1 MRRSG
6 TGQGGRESRGGGAK
20 GGGADA
26 DAGGGNAFA
35 YWGRAGGTGRAR
47 SGDMRRRGGTRREGE
62 GDGMRAE
69 MGNRDGCDLGVRVLY
84 DGGDVVGP
92 RGFAGS
98 RVACAL
104 AEAVPTG
111 EARSHE
117 CGVLDVCPMCTS
129 VDSCGYEA
137 LVKGRTARD
146 KTGGREAKGDEERP
160 GLSYLQDLVR
170 LPHGMPGFPNAH
182 FIWEF
187 GFRERIRRMDV
198 LASAASSSLLL
209 ASARYFPA
217 VPNRCKRR
225 EVQRYR
231 VLKRIVGGGGTRFRR
246 GRWVLTLVDAPPRT
260 SGPACSDHLSELLDL
275 RPQRSLAAL
284 PTLTLTSSN
293 PRINYQDPVEAPA
306 PICAHILWRE
316 YQRELVESRVMIRYH
331 TGGPISIVRTRYTW
345 LPLPHFWNLTRSI
358 HTNKYASKGRQ
369 HIAPRLYPVELR
381 HALAWVTWLP
391 KDNFEFPWA
400 LYFPGKQFPRDAS
413 SLTAPI
419 RMFDVLPQH
428 MGQIFTVYAAISA
441 SVLGGRET
449 KKVFLHALENDSTI
463 GKQSFEKK
471 AEAVIKFK
479 PPHSVSTT
487 LTMELVK
494 HHMIHKDE
502 TLSTIKFTVQDAQSL
517 LLQHQV
523 LEIAARIDHTL
534 SDGKAEF
541 KISFSMKPTPGQDAI
556 QESDFREVKSILEH
570 LGKSYA
576 VFEGLFSLSSGIG
589 ELNSIA
595 KAVLSSV
602 EQVNQ
607 ILHMEDKCVQDIRV
621 LLADMAHSLDWITE
635 CIKFTTLRPLKQV
648 LEDVDQLM
656 RDTAAFI
663 SKYKDRSHGNTR
675 DELIKL
681 TRRFK
686 SFKED
691 LGIGLSVQTGLA
703 VADIID
709 IEGLLALEQDNKVL
723 QGLRLHHQRSR
734 RGHDPCMEGTR
745 ADVLKTIEEWIDAP
759 QGPNLFWLH
768 GHPGTGKSAIATTIR
783 DRLQAKG
790 RLGSS
795 FFFRRED
802 FTVQRP
808 EYFWCS
814 VAYDL
819 AQLFPSIRHVAVDQ
833 VKLHNIDPEGS
844 SHDVILNQLLWV
856 ILGVSIQMEHDRL
869 PVVVIDALD
878 ECGGQQQDK
887 NYQKDLL
894 ATLTKWQSTQTRIKI
909 FVTSRDE
916 GQIRAVLGKGGL
928 LSRILE
934 VGQNV
939 TPESS
944 RDIHQYL
951 KHNFDSIRHNLDIKD
966 PWPTKLELQSL
977 TERAA
982 GLFIWASTVVQL
994 VEEGPPMKVLR
1005 RVLTTGETGTDTL
1018 SQLYMG
1024 ILNSRFTKETNLFN
1038 NLAGAIIVSR
1048 IPLTLEELCKLMPE
1062 LSYDDVSWACKQ
1074 LKSVLDTQAGLRFVH
1089 QSFVDFLVNLH
1100 PGDQFQIDKMAHE
1113 QKFADACFSS
1123 MRELHFNMGDVETSY
1138 LRNDSNRGLVEKIPA
1153 QIKYSC
1159 QFWATHLKEC
1169 GSEGHTTHKFVEFMK
1184 SQLLYWLEVMS
1195 IQGMVGQAVQA
1206 LHLLTTFRM
1215 GNHDEELRDRVKDA
1229 LLFVRCF
1236 AIPISTAVPHI
1247 YLQIV
1252 SGSDDNTVCIW
1263 DAETQEQIGEPLHG
1277 HNDLVTSVA
1286 FSPDGRR
1293 IVSGSY
1299 DNTVRI
1305 WDAETQEQIR
1315 EPLHGHNNSVT
1326 SVAFSP
1332 DGRRIVS
1339 GSYDNTVRIWDAEIQ
1354 EQIREPLHGHNSLVR
1369 SVAFSPDGRQIVSSS
1384 YDNTVRI
1391 WDAET
1396 QEQIRDPLHGHN
1408 NSVRSVAFSPDGR
1421 RIVSASYDNTVRI
1434 WDAETQ
1440 EQIRDPLHGHNNSVT
1455 SVAFSPDGR
1464 RIVSSSYDNTVRIWD
1479 AETQEQIREPL
1490 HGHNSL
1496 VTSVAF
1502 SPDGRRI
1509 VSGSYDN
1516 TVRIWDAETQEQIRE
1531 PLHGHNSLVTSVAFS
1546 PDGKQIVS
1554 GSKDNTVRIWD
1565 AETQEQIREPL
1576 HGHNSSVTS
1585 VAFSPD
1591 GRRIVSGSDDN
1602 TVRIWDAETQEQI
1615 REPLHGH
1622 NNSVTSV
1629 AFSPNGRRIVSSS
1642 YDNTVRLWDAEAQ
1655 QQISEPL
1662 HGHNSFVP
1670 SVAFSPN
1677 GRHIV
1682 SGSYGNTVRIW
1693 DAGEPHYNDPHNIP
1707 INLLYPGTHYL
1718 SLALTLNQD
1727 GWLVGQTGELVLW
1740 IPNHLITRLPRPF
1753 LLGICGG
1760 PLMIKFDTETFH
1772 HGREWIRCKSG

>member
-1 MRRSG
+1 MQATS
-6 TGQGGRESRGGGAK
+6 
-20 GGGADA
+20 
-26 DAGGGNAFA
+26 
-35 YWGRAGGTGRAR
+35 
-47 SGDMRRRGGTRREGE
+47 
-62 GDGMRAE
+62 
-69 MGNRDGCDLGVRVLY
+69 LGKSMQV
-84 DGGDVVGP
+84 
-92 RGFAGS
+92 
-98 RVACAL
+98 
-104 AEAVPTG
+104 
-111 EARSHE
+111 
-117 CGVLDVCPMCTS
+117 
-129 VDSCGYEA
+129 
-137 LVKGRTARD
+137 
-146 KTGGREAKGDEERP
+146 
-160 GLSYLQDLVR
+160 
-170 LPHGMPGFPNAH
+170 
-182 FIWEF
+182 
-187 GFRERIRRMDV
+187 
-198 LASAASSSLLL
+198 
-209 ASARYFPA
+209 
-217 VPNRCKRR
+217 
-225 EVQRYR
+225 
-231 VLKRIVGGGGTRFRR
+231 
-246 GRWVLTLVDAPPRT
+246 
-260 SGPACSDHLSELLDL
+260 
-275 RPQRSLAAL
+275 
-284 PTLTLTSSN
+284 
-293 PRINYQDPVEAPA
+293 
-306 PICAHILWRE
+306 
-316 YQRELVESRVMIRYH
+316 
-331 TGGPISIVRTRYTW
+331 
-345 LPLPHFWNLTRSI
+345 
-358 HTNKYASKGRQ
+358 SK
-369 HIAPRLYPVELR
+369 
-381 HALAWVTWLP
+381 
-391 KDNFEFPWA
+391 
-400 LYFPGKQFPRDAS
+400 
-413 SLTAPI
+413 
-419 RMFDVLPQH
+419 
-428 MGQIFTVYAAISA
+428 ISA
-441 SVLGGRET
+441 SILGGKET
-449 KKVFLHALENDSTI
+449 KKVFLHASENDSVI
-463 GKQSFEKK
+463 RKQSFKKK

-502 TLSTIKFTVQDAQSL
+502 TLSIIKFTVQDAQSL

-523 LEIAARIDHTL
+523 FEIADHTL
-534 SDGKAEF
+534 FDGKAEF

-556 QESDFREVKSILEH
+556 QESDFSEVKSILEH

-589 ELNSIA
+589 ELNTIA

-635 CIKFTTLRPLKQV
+635 CRKFTTLRPLKQV
-648 LEDVDQLM
+648 LENVDQLM
-656 RDTAAFI
+656 RDTATFI
-663 SKYKDRSHGNTR
+663 SKYKDRSHGRILVSLTLGTDTR

-703 VADIID
+703 VADII
-709 IEGLLALEQDNKVL
+709 ALEQDNKVL

-768 GHPGTGKSAIATTIR
+768 GHPGTGKSAIATTTR

-808 EYFWCS
+808 ESLWCS

-894 ATLTKWQSTQTRIKI
+894 ATLTKWQSTQTKIKI

-1215 GNHDEELRDRVKDA
+1215 ELRDRVKDA

-1247 YLQIV
+1247 YLSAMVFAPANSI
-1252 SGSDDNTVCIW
+1252 TR
-1263 DAETQEQIGEPLHG
+1263 ETYLQDIPGVLGLKTGRECWWPGLQGVLRG
-1277 HNDLVTSVA
+1277 HNGEV
-1286 FSPDGRR
+1286 
-1293 IVSGSY
+1293 
-1299 DNTVRI
+1299 N
-1305 WDAETQEQIR
+1305 
-1315 EPLHGHNNSVT
+1315 
-1326 SVAFSP
+1326 
-1332 DGRRIVS
+1332 
-1339 GSYDNTVRIWDAEIQ
+1339 
-1354 EQIREPLHGHNSLVR
+1354 
-1369 SVAFSPDGRQIVSSS
+1369 
-1384 YDNTVRI
+1384 
-1391 WDAET
+1391 
-1396 QEQIRDPLHGHN
+1396 
-1408 NSVRSVAFSPDGR
+1408 
-1421 RIVSASYDNTVRI
+1421 
-1434 WDAETQ
+1434 
-1440 EQIRDPLHGHNNSVT
+1440 
-1455 SVAFSPDGR
+1455 
-1464 RIVSSSYDNTVRIWD
+1464 
-1479 AETQEQIREPL
+1479 
-1490 HGHNSL
+1490 
-1496 VTSVAF
+1496 SVAF

-1531 PLHGHNSLVTSVAFS
+1531 PLHGHNSWVTSVAFS
-1546 PDGKQIVS
+1546 PDGRRIVSGSNDNTVRIWDAETQEQIREPLHGHNDWVRSVAFSPDGRRIVS

-1576 HGHNSSVTS
+1576 HGHNSWVTSVAFSPDGRRIVSGSDDNTVRIWDAETQEQIREPLHGHNSWVTSVAFSPDGRRIVSGSNDNTVRIWDAETQEQIREPLHGHNDWVRSVAFSPDGRRIVSGSKDNTVRIWDAETQEQIREPLHGHNSWVTSVAFSPDGRRIVSGSDDNTVRIWDAETQEQIREPLHGHNSWVTSVAFSPNGRRIVSGSNDNTVRIWDAETQEQIREPLHGHNSRVTS

-1622 NNSVTSV
+1622 NNSVISVAFSPDGRRIVSGSYDNTVRIWDAETQEQIREPLHGHNDWVRSV
-1629 AFSPNGRRIVSSS
+1629 AFSPNGRRIVSGSN
-1642 YDNTVRLWDAEAQ
+1642 DNTLRIWDAETQ
-1655 QQISEPL
+1655 EQIREPL
-1662 HGHNSFVP
+1662 HGHNDWVR

-1677 GRHIV
+1677 GRRIVSGSNDNTLRIWDAETQEQIREPLHGHNDWVRSVAFSPNGRRIVSGSNDNTLRIWDAETQEQIREPLHGHNNSVISVAFSPDGRRIV
-1682 SGSYGNTVRIW
+1682 SGSYDNTVRIWDAETQEQIREPLHGHNDWVRSVAFSPDGRRIVSGSNDNTVRIW
-1693 DAGEPHYNDPHNIP
+1693 DAGEPHYIGRSPQ
-1707 INLLYPGTHYL
+1707 YTH
-1718 SLALTLNQD
+1718 
-1727 GWLVGQTGELVLW
+1727 
-1740 IPNHLITRLPRPF
+1740 
-1753 LLGICGG
+1753 
-1760 PLMIKFDTETFH
+1760 
-1772 HGREWIRCKSG
+1772 